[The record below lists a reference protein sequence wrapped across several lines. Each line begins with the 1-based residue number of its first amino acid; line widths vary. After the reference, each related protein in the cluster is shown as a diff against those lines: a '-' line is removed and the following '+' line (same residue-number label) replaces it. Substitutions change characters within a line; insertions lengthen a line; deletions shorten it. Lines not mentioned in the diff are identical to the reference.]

1 MENAA
6 KRRKTYGG
14 TVQWESHS
22 TTSSPPPAQD
32 PRENLASETGRI
44 FSSSQSVIVPVA
56 NNAVSG
62 VTRSQTKPRISSGGR
77 IQKPQMSRRVP
88 GVVPKD
94 QEESMTY
101 VLRYQVFKHIKDA
114 IKNSQYRANMTSGN
128 RGLIGTKVGLNLGS
142 FRRR

>member
-1 MENAA
+1 VENAA

-32 PRENLASETGRI
+32 PRDNLASETRRI
-44 FSSSQSVIVPVA
+44 LSSSQSVIVPVD
-56 NNAVSG
+56 NDAVSG
-62 VTRSQTKPRISSGGR
+62 VTRSQTSRISSGGR
-77 IQKPQMSRRVP
+77 IEKPQMSRRVP

-94 QEESMTY
+94 QEETVTY
-101 VLRYQVFKHIKDA
+101 VLRYQVFKHIKYA
-114 IKNSQYRANMTSGN
+114 ITNSQYRANINSSDRAT
-128 RGLIGTKVGLNLGS
+128 IGTKVGLNGL